1 MLRAALRPAPGRRL
15 PRELRARRV
24 GRLAAALPGG
34 LGSPQFANLLRRIDA
49 APLLGGHAVEV
60 FLHGEHAFAAMREA
74 VRAAREEVLLEA
86 YIVRDDATGWAFLDE
101 LGAAAARGIAVR
113 LLADALG
120 SHTSRQE
127 FWREAAGR
135 GIALRFFHPLFSP
148 PWHHLFR
155 DHRKLLVV
163 DRRVGFTGG
172 MNIGEEYG
180 RPEGAPLG
188 SWRDTDV
195 KVSGPAAWEMAVI
208 FAEGWEH
215 AGGKPFAIP
224 PLPAAEAERPGA
236 RVLVLDCRPGR
247 GNAEAAAALAAIA
260 GAARERLWIT
270 NSYFAPGHLAVRL
283 LGEAAARGV
292 DVRLLLQ
299 GTTDSPVVRHAGHGY
314 FGALL
319 RSGVRI
325 FEYLGPILHAKSLV
339 ADGCV
344 SVIGSSNLDFRSF
357 LFNAEANLVI
367 FDAETAKVLAEAFR
381 QDLALANEIL
391 PKAWRQRPLHHRVED
406 RLARLLSPFL

>member
-1 MLRAALRPAPGRRL
+1 MLRPALRPAAGRKL
-15 PRELRARRV
+15 PRELAARRV

-34 LGSPQFANLLRRIDA
+34 LDSPQFAHLLQRIDA

-60 FLHGEHAFAAMREA
+60 YLHGETAYAAMREA
-74 VRAAREEVLLEA
+74 IRAARDEVLLEA
-86 YIVRDDATGWAFLDE
+86 YIVRDDATGEAILAD
-101 LGAAAARGIAVR
+101 LAAAAARGVTVR

-120 SHTSRQE
+120 SHTSRAA
-127 FWREAAGR
+127 FWRQAASR
-135 GIALRFFHPLFSP
+135 GIDVRFFHPLFSP

-155 DHRKLLVV
+155 DHRKLLVI

-180 RPEGAPLG
+180 RPEGEPLG

-195 KVSGPAAWEMAVI
+195 RVTGPAAWEMAVI

-215 AGGKPFAIP
+215 AGGAPFEIP
-224 PLPAAEAERPGA
+224 PLAAAEAERPGA
-236 RVLVLDCRPGR
+236 RVLALDCRPGR
-247 GNAEAAAALAAIA
+247 GNAEAASVMAAIA
-260 GAARERLWIT
+260 GGARQRLWIT
-270 NSYFAPGHLAVRL
+270 SAYFAPGHRAVRL
-283 LGEAAARGV
+283 LGEASARGV

-314 FGALL
+314 FDALL

-325 FEYLGPILHAKSLV
+325 FEYLGPVLHAKCLV
-339 ADGCV
+339 ADDSV
-344 SVIGSSNLDFRSF
+344 SMIGSSNLDFRSF

-367 FDAETAKVLAEAFR
+367 FDAGTARILQEAFL
-381 QDLALANEIL
+381 QDLALSNEIR
-391 PKAWRQRPLHHRVED
+391 PETWRQRPLSHRVKD